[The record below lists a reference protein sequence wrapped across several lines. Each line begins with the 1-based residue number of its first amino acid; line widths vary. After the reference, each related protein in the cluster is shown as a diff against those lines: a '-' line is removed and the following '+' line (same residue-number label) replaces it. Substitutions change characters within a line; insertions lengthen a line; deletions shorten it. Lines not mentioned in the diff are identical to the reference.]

1 MLLFIA
7 AHAAELLQLTTSS
20 RASLVYS
27 ESNEIRMMLLSLSAS
42 TSFSLAAVFAWGTS
56 DFVGGYAA
64 RRTNA
69 FPLTAIAHISG
80 LFLMAGLALAT
91 RSPFPSRTAV
101 VWALIGGLSGGG
113 ALAIFYRALSTG
125 RMGLTA
131 PVAAV
136 LGAAIPTVFGMFR
149 EGLPQAAQVVGF
161 VLAAAGIWLI
171 SRTEDDSHSEGIGM
185 AALAGI
191 GFAGFY
197 LCIRQ
202 AGDGSAF
209 WIAATS
215 KVASFAL
222 TGVIVLIGRTPRE
235 MAPRGIAFGVLAGC
249 LDTIGS
255 VLFIR
260 ASQTGR
266 LDAAVVLSSL
276 YPAVTVLLARFILQ
290 EHFTRWKA
298 LGMVAALLAVPMIAW
313 R

>member
-1 MLLFIA
+1 MTPQF
-7 AHAAELLQLTTSS
+7 
-20 RASLVYS
+20 
-27 ESNEIRMMLLSLSAS
+27 LSLP
-42 TSFSLAAVFAWGTS
+42 TNLSLAAVFAWGTS
-56 DFVGGYAA
+56 DFLGGYGA
-64 RRTNA
+64 RRANA
-69 FPLTAIAHISG
+69 FLLTAIAHLSG
-80 LFLMAGLALAT
+80 MVLVTGVALAT
-91 RSPFPSRTAV
+91 HSPFPSRTAV
-101 VWALIGGLSGGG
+101 AWALMGGLSGGG
-113 ALAIFYRALSTG
+113 ALAIFYRALASG

-136 LGAAIPTVFGMFR
+136 LGAAIPTAFGIFR
-149 EGLPQAAQVVGF
+149 EGLPQTAQVVGF
-161 VLAAAGIWLI
+161 ALAAIGIWLI
-171 SRTEDDSHSEGIGM
+171 SRTEDDSPPEGIGM

-197 LCIRQ
+197 LCIKQ

-215 KVASFAL
+215 KVASFTL
-222 TGVIVLIGRTPRE
+222 TGLIVLIGHSIRE
-235 MAPRGIAFGVLAGC
+235 IDRRGITVGVFAGC
-249 LDTIGS
+249 LDIIGS

-276 YPAVTVLLARFILQ
+276 YPAVTVLLACFILR

>member
-1 MLLFIA
+1 M
-7 AHAAELLQLTTSS
+7 TT
-20 RASLVYS
+20 LPT
-27 ESNEIRMMLLSLSAS
+27 LSAP
-42 TSFSLAAVFAWGTS
+42 TIFSLAAVFAWGTS

-64 RRTNA
+64 RRANA
-69 FPLTAIAHISG
+69 FVLTAIAHLSG
-80 LFLMAGLALAT
+80 LMLMTAVALASH
-91 RSPFPSRTAV
+91 SPFPSRTTL
-101 VWALIGGLSGGG
+101 VWALMGGLSGGG

-149 EGLPQAAQVVGF
+149 EGLPEAAQAAGF
-161 VLAAAGIWLI
+161 ALAAAGIWLI
-171 SRTEDDSHSEGIGM
+171 SRSEDDVPPEGIGM

-197 LCIRQ
+197 LCIKQ

-215 KVASFAL
+215 KVASSAL
-222 TGVIVLIGRTPRE
+222 TGLIVLIGRSARE
-235 MAPRGIAFGVLAGC
+235 ISRRGVGFGLLAGS
-249 LDTIGS
+249 LDVIGS

-276 YPAVTVLLARFILQ
+276 YPTVTVLLARLVLR

-298 LGMVAALLAVPMIAW
+298 LGMAAALLAVPMIAW

>member
-1 MLLFIA
+1 MLPL
-7 AHAAELLQLTTSS
+7 
-20 RASLVYS
+20 
-27 ESNEIRMMLLSLSAS
+27 LSAS
-42 TSFSLAAVFAWGTS
+42 TSFSLAAVFSWGTS

-64 RRTNA
+64 RRINA
-69 FPLTAIAHISG
+69 FLLTAIAHISG
-80 LFLMAGLALAT
+80 LLLMTGVALASN
-91 RSPFPSRTAV
+91 SPFPSRTAV
-101 VWALIGGLSGGG
+101 AWALMGGLSGGG
-113 ALAIFYRALSTG
+113 ALAIFYRALASG

-149 EGLPQAAQVVGF
+149 EGLPQATQIAGF
-161 VLAAAGIWLI
+161 ALAAAGIWLI
-171 SRTEDDSHSEGIGM
+171 SRTEDDSHPEGIGM

-197 LCIRQ
+197 LCIKQ
-202 AGDGSAF
+202 AGDGSAV

-215 KVASFAL
+215 KVASFTL
-222 TGVIVLIGRTPRE
+222 TGLMVLIGRGTRE
-235 MAPRGIAFGVLAGC
+235 IDFRGIAFGVLAGC
-249 LDTIGS
+249 LDIIGS

-276 YPAVTVLLARFILQ
+276 YPAVTVLLARLILR
-290 EHFTRWKA
+290 ERFTRWKA

>member
-1 MLLFIA
+1 MA
-7 AHAAELLQLTTSS
+7 AQF
-20 RASLVYS
+20 
-27 ESNEIRMMLLSLSAS
+27 LSLP
-42 TSFSLAAVFAWGTS
+42 TSLSLAAVFAWGTS
-56 DFVGGYAA
+56 DFLGGYGS
-64 RRTNA
+64 RRANA
-69 FPLTAIAHISG
+69 FVLTAIAHLSG
-80 LFLMAGLALAT
+80 LLLMAGIALA
-91 RSPFPSRTAV
+91 SHAPFPSRSAV
-101 VWALIGGLSGGG
+101 AWALLGGLSGGG
-113 ALAIFYRALSTG
+113 ALAIFYRALATG

-136 LGAAIPTVFGMFR
+136 LGAAIPTAFGMYR
-149 EGLPQAAQVVGF
+149 EGLPKAAQVVGF
-161 VLAAAGIWLI
+161 VMAATGIWLI
-171 SRTEDDSHSEGIGM
+171 SRTEDESSREGIGM

-197 LCIRQ
+197 LCIKQ

-222 TGVIVLIGRTPRE
+222 TGVIVLIGRSARDIDR
-235 MAPRGIAFGVLAGC
+235 RGIALGILAGC
-249 LDTIGS
+249 LDIIGS

-276 YPAVTVLLARFILQ
+276 YPAVTVLLARFVLK

>member
-1 MLLFIA
+1 
-7 AHAAELLQLTTSS
+7 
-20 RASLVYS
+20 
-27 ESNEIRMMLLSLSAS
+27 
-42 TSFSLAAVFAWGTS
+42 
-56 DFVGGYAA
+56 
-64 RRTNA
+64 
-69 FPLTAIAHISG
+69 
-80 LFLMAGLALAT
+80 MAGLALASH
-91 RSPFPSRTAV
+91 SPFPSRTAV
-101 VWALIGGLSGGG
+101 AWALLGGLSGGG
-113 ALAIFYRALSTG
+113 ALAIFYRALSSG

-149 EGLPQAAQVVGF
+149 EGLPQAAQVAGF

-171 SRTEDDSHSEGIGM
+171 SRTEDDSPPEGIGM

-197 LCIRQ
+197 LCMKQ
-202 AGDGSAF
+202 AGDASAF
-209 WIAATS
+209 WLAAVS
-215 KVASFAL
+215 KVASFTL
-222 TGVIVLIGRTPRE
+222 TATIVLIGIPRHIDR
-235 MAPRGIAFGVLAGC
+235 AGIAFGALAGC
-249 LDTIGS
+249 LDVIGS

-276 YPAVTVLLARFILQ
+276 YPAVTVLLARFILR

>member
-1 MLLFIA
+1 M
-7 AHAAELLQLTTSS
+7 
-20 RASLVYS
+20 
-27 ESNEIRMMLLSLSAS
+27 
-42 TSFSLAAVFAWGTS
+42 SFSLAAVFSWGIS
-56 DFVGGYAA
+56 DFVGGYGA

-69 FPLTAIAHISG
+69 FLLTAIAHISG
-80 LFLMAGLALAT
+80 LFLMTGVALAT
-91 RSPFPSRTAV
+91 HSPFPSRTAV
-101 VWALIGGLSGGG
+101 VWALLGGVSGGG
-113 ALAIFYRALSTG
+113 ALAIFYRALATG

-149 EGLPQAAQVVGF
+149 EGLPQAVQVAGF
-161 VLAAAGIWLI
+161 AMAAAGIWLI
-171 SRTEDDSHSEGIGM
+171 SRTEDDSHPEGIGM

-197 LCIRQ
+197 LCMHQ
-202 AGDGSAF
+202 AGDSSAF
-209 WIAATS
+209 WLAATS
-215 KVASFAL
+215 KVASFTL
-222 TGVIVLIGRTPRE
+222 TGLVVLIGSSARE
-235 MAPRGIAFGVLAGC
+235 IDRRGITFGVVAGC
-249 LDTIGS
+249 LDIIGS

-276 YPAVTVLLARFILQ
+276 YPAVTVLLARLILK

-298 LGMVAALLAVPMIAW
+298 MGMVAALLAVPMIAW